1 MKILYLCKHNRCRS
15 ILCEAI
21 TNQIAA
27 PLLKGYSAG
36 SQPTD
41 AVHPAAMAELHF
53 RGYDTR
59 GLASQSWDAHLGSE
73 IDLVVT
79 VSDSAAIESCPPWL
93 GDTPVVHWPLPDPI
107 AQTSELACA
116 ELFDQ
121 VVTTIV
127 ARVDA
132 MLEVGLHNLA
142 GEQRRAALD
151 RLIAEWA

>member
-1 MKILYLCKHNRCRS
+1 MKILYLCTHNRCRS

-21 TNQIAA
+21 TNQIAS
-27 PLLKGYSAG
+27 PLLHGYSAG
-36 SQPTD
+36 SQPAG
-41 AVHPAAMAELHF
+41 AVHPATIAELHF

-59 GLASQSWDAHLGSE
+59 GLASQSWDTYADSD

-79 VSDSAAIESCPPWL
+79 VCDSAAAESCPLWL
-93 GDTPVVHWPLPDPI
+93 GDTPTVHWPLPDPT
-107 AQTSELACA
+107 AQTSEQACA

-132 MLEVGLHNLA
+132 MLEAGLSTLA
-142 GEQRRAALD
+142 GEQRRAALNT
-151 RLIAEWA
+151 LVAEWA